1 MSLMTAVRVGL
12 FLLLL
17 GVGSSLHL
25 SASIIDASDLPTPP
39 LSAEEDAQGYRF
51 GRVLTKVRE
60 PAMADGGGRRHR
72 ELTEERKGIRAR
84 RTFSRLR
91 GQEVLEFDATRP
103 VAEVIRE
110 LQATGLYEFVE
121 PDRVIR
127 PLVIPNDPGFSG
139 NTGWNLRVIDAPAAW
154 DVRTDASAVLVAV
167 IDSGARLNHEDLRSN
182 LWVNPSPSSINDIHG
197 INTLVASGTGRGNP
211 SDDSGHGSHVSGII
225 GSVGNN
231 GRGTAGLAW
240 QVRMMQ
246 LKFLPAEGNGST
258 ANAIACI
265 NYAIEKGA
273 QIINASYGSDT
284 SSQSEL
290 AAIRAARNVGIIFVA
305 AAGNDGKDSDG
316 GRHFPSTY
324 ALDNIVSVAATN
336 SSDNLAAFSNFGSG
350 AVELGA
356 PGENIYSTL
365 HTSDSAYGFRS
376 GTSMA
381 APHVTGALALL
392 RAQFPQDNYRQLINR
407 LLRSVDPITAL
418 NGRTQTGGRLN
429 VQRALTSTS
438 NRPFNDDFAARA
450 RLSGANVRVRSSNTG
465 GTRESGEPAHAGFD
479 GGSSLWWQWT
489 AVTNGLVTFDTVG
502 SEYDTLLAIYTGSDV
517 NGLSLVASNDNSPT
531 GGTTSRISLTVSS
544 GTTYVIAVDGKN
556 GAAGFTSL
564 RIGSV
569 PPNDNLAN
577 ATVVSG
583 ETFRVDSYNRNA
595 SKQSGE
601 PNHAGVTGGRSVWY
615 RWTAPSSGQ
624 FQLAAFS
631 TDMDTV
637 AAVYTGTSFPL
648 TLVAA
653 NDDLISSPY
662 RNTDALVT
670 FNATA
675 GTSYLFAVDD
685 ADSTSGDGGNFN
697 LTLNPSLWQAATQD
711 EMTGTPAVGGDGSV
725 YVGSTDGH
733 LYAFSSSGSYRWR
746 NKVGKIGDSAPA
758 IGTDGTIYVGSTDG
772 KLHAVSSNGNLRWT
786 ATVGS
791 TAYGST
797 PAIAED
803 GTIYFRDDTTLYAY
817 TSGGGRKWSRTLSG
831 VTYSSPVV
839 ATDGTVYVG
848 AVGRFYAF
856 TPDGNQKWTLNT
868 NGDIFSSPAIGS
880 DGSIYFATLSSANQS
895 GRVYAVTPAGAV
907 RWNISV
913 GSGREISS
921 SPVLGPDGT
930 LYFASYDEHLY
941 AVSSS
946 GSVRWSYRMGDETRA
961 SSPAV
966 DSAGRVYIGSYD
978 GSVHVVTTGGALVRK
993 LPTAGRIRS
1002 SMTLANGR
1010 LYFSSQDAKL
1020 YAFAAGQPA
1029 DSPWPQFQRVAEN
1042 HGRAGATTGPLE
1054 EPPPPGPGGGDA
1066 GARVINLSTLAHVG
1080 SAEAVLVGGF
1090 VLRDGPRRLLIRGV
1104 GPTLAQFG
1112 VNAPLADP
1120 VLTLHRLS
1128 GSDNVII
1135 KTNDDWSNDAE
1146 ILAAAQ
1152 NLAFPLPENSKDA
1165 AMVVDLEPGNYT
1177 ATVTSAGPGSGP
1189 AIVEMYE
1196 LGGGSGRFIN
1206 LATRTRITGSQT
1218 ATAGFV
1224 LREGR
1229 QEVLV
1234 RVAGPSLSNFG
1245 ISGPAADPR
1254 LELNRGQ
1261 TKIAENDDWLSTAAH
1276 SSAFAFPA
1284 GSKDAALRVVLEPG
1298 EYTVVA
1304 RSGTTAGGIVLIEVY
1319 VIDP

>member
-17 GVGSSLHL
+17 GVASSLRL

-39 LSAEEDAQGYRF
+39 LTAEEDAQGYRF

-60 PAMADGGGRRHR
+60 PAMVDGGGRRHR

-91 GQEVLEFDATRP
+91 GQEVLEFDANRP
-103 VAEVIRE
+103 VGEVIRE
-110 LQATGLYEFVE
+110 LEATGLYEFVE

-127 PLVIPNDPGFSG
+127 PLVTPNDPGASG
-139 NTGWNLRVIDAPAAW
+139 NTGWNLRMIGAPAAW
-154 DVRTDASAVLVAV
+154 DVRTDASAVRVAV
-167 IDSGARLNHEDLRSN
+167 IDSGARLTHEDLRAN
-182 LWVNPSPSSINDIHG
+182 LWVNPNPSSLNDIHG

-225 GSVGNN
+225 GSIGNN

-240 QVRMMQ
+240 QAQMMQ

-336 SSDNLAAFSNFGSG
+336 SSDNLATFSNFGSG

-429 VQRALTSTS
+429 VQRALTSTDS
-438 NRPFNDDFAARA
+438 RPFNDDFATRA
-450 RLSGANVRVRSSNTG
+450 RLSGANVRVRSSNVG
-465 GTRESGEPAHAGFD
+465 ATRESGEPPHAGFD

-502 SEYDTLLAIYTGSDV
+502 SEYDTLLAIYTGSDL
-517 NGLSLVASNDNSPT
+517 NGLSLVSSNDNSPT

-569 PPNDNLAN
+569 PSNDNLAN

-675 GTSYLFAVDD
+675 GTTYLFAVDD
-685 ADSTSGDGGNFN
+685 ADSASGDGGNFN

-711 EMTGTPAVGGDGSV
+711 EMTGTPAVGGDGTV
-725 YVGSTDGH
+725 YVGSTDGY
-733 LYAFSSSGSYRWR
+733 LYAFRSDGSYRWR
-746 NKVGKIGDSAPA
+746 YSSGKIGDSAPA
-758 IGTDGTIYVGSTDG
+758 VGADGTIYVGSTDG
-772 KLHAVSSNGNLRWT
+772 YLHAVTSNGNRLWR
-786 ATVGS
+786 AAVGS

-817 TSGGGRKWSRTLSG
+817 TTGGGRKWSRTLSG

-848 AVGRFYAF
+848 AVGRLYAF
-856 TPDGNQKWTLNT
+856 TPDGSQKWTLNT

-895 GRVYAVTPAGAV
+895 GRVYAVTPTGSV

-978 GSVHVVTTGGALVRK
+978 GSVHVVSTAGTLIRK

-1002 SMTLANGR
+1002 SMTLANAR

-1042 HGRAGATTGPLE
+1042 HGRAGATTGPLD
-1054 EPPPPGPGGGDA
+1054 EPPPLVLEPNNDP
-1066 GARVINLSTLAHVG
+1066 RVINLSTRARVG
-1080 SAEAVLVGGF
+1080 TGEAVVIGGI
-1090 VLRDGPRRLLIRGV
+1090 VIRGGNRQVLIRAV
-1104 GPTLAQFG
+1104 GPTLEHEPLRRHERPFQPTPPAVPGRRGRTVSRQRRLGRQQPTRSAMRAVGAFDLPLDSRDAAILTTLPPGSYTASSELGRWWFG
-1112 VNAPLADP
+1112 EALVEFYE
-1120 VLTLHRLS
+1120 LS
-1128 GSDNVII
+1128 G
-1135 KTNDDWSNDAE
+1135 T
-1146 ILAAAQ
+1146 
-1152 NLAFPLPENSKDA
+1152 
-1165 AMVVDLEPGNYT
+1165 T
-1177 ATVTSAGPGSGP
+1177 T
-1189 AIVEMYE
+1189 
-1196 LGGGSGRFIN
+1196 GRFLNISTRASVTDTQ
-1206 LATRTRITGSQT
+1206 LAI
-1218 ATAGFV
+1218 AGFV
-1224 LREGR
+1224 VRDGTKR
-1229 QEVLV
+1229 VLI
-1234 RVAGPSLSNFG
+1234 RVVGPTLSNR
-1245 ISGPAADPR
+1245 ILASPP
-1254 LELNRGQ
+1254 
-1261 TKIAENDDWLSTAAH
+1261 H
-1276 SSAFAFPA
+1276 P
-1284 GSKDAALRVVLEPG
+1284 
-1298 EYTVVA
+1298 
-1304 RSGTTAGGIVLIEVY
+1304 LIPV
-1319 VIDP
+1319 